1 MVKKNLESKGVL
13 LELFCPLEC
22 SQPERER
29 EREEVGEVIA
39 SSA

>member
-1 MVKKNLESKGVL
+1 MVKKNLKSMGVL

-22 SQPERER
+22 NQPARERER
-29 EREEVGEVIA
+29 ERVEEVIA